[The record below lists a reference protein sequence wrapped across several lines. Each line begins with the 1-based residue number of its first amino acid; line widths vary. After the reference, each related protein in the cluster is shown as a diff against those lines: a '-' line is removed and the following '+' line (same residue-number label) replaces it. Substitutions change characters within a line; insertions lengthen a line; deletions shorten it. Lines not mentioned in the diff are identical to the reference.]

1 MIMYRRIAT
10 FLCICALSAPAAANP
25 WQKFYN
31 SSRLDAAAPMPS
43 DQPPQALALD
53 QDVHS
58 EILSMYR
65 KGNGLIGYSA
75 MNGPLPKVK
84 DALQFGQ
91 QLHAKYVV
99 IGTQQAESRQIIVPF
114 TTPTTRTAETTGS
127 VTAFGGR
134 GIAQGNYSAT
144 TTTYGSQT
152 TYIPF
157 IKKRFDTI
165 ALYFGP
171 LAQKGIGIFCRAPS
185 ADEIAKFEARHALVI
200 EAVRDG
206 SPADAANILE
216 GDVFLTLN
224 GAGASLEVLDQALQS
239 GGPVLVHL
247 IRNGQPRDVTVT
259 IPPEWKPN

>member
-1 MIMYRRIAT
+1 
-10 FLCICALSAPAAANP
+10 
-25 WQKFYN
+25 
-31 SSRLDAAAPMPS
+31 MPS
-43 DQPPQALALD
+43 DQPPQALNLD

-58 EILSMYR
+58 AILFMYR

-75 MNGPLPKVK
+75 MNGPLPKLK

-99 IGTQQAESRQIIVPF
+99 IGTEQAESRQIIVPF
-114 TTPTTRTAETTGS
+114 TTPTTRTSETTGS
-127 VTAFGGR
+127 VTAIGGG
-134 GIAQGNYSAT
+134 GIAQGNYSGT

-157 IKKRFDTI
+157 TKKRYDTV

-171 LAQKGIGIFCRAPS
+171 LAPKGFGVFYHEPS
-185 ADEIAKFEARHALVI
+185 TEEIARFEARHALVI
-200 EAVRDG
+200 EAVRNG

-216 GDVFLTLN
+216 GDVILTLN
-224 GAGASLEVLDQALQS
+224 GAAASGEALDQALQS
-239 GGPVLVHL
+239 GGPIPVHL